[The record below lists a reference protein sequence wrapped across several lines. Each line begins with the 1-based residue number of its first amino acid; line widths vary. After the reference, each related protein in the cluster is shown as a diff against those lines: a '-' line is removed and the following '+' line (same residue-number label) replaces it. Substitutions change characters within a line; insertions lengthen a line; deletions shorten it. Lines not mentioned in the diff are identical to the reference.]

1 MHRKQAKGVTG
12 HTGEIVLEGGPMGF
26 RKRQAREQEE
36 REKDADAGH
45 DELRKLLGLAMQ
57 EMKHP
62 LTSIKGYSMTL
73 KEYWGDLEEGK
84 KKDYVNFIDISASR
98 LEWIHQNI
106 YRLLALK
113 TTDTQNNPLPV
124 DIREIMDE
132 AVQTLEAFHLDK
144 GVQVSRMYAA
154 ELPIIQADPSRL
166 FDIFY
171 NVLDSLFRY
180 SGRGDLISI
189 RANIMRGEMIIILQ
203 VGGAGFPADRFK
215 ELARWHFEDTLTDE
229 VDSSTAFSL
238 YMARMMLETQKGSM
252 RAEESSGGG
261 TSIYLSLP
269 VGNS

>member
-1 MHRKQAKGVTG
+1 MRFMIRRG
-12 HTGEIVLEGGPMGF
+12 
-26 RKRQAREQEE
+26 REQKE
-36 REKDADAGH
+36 RGEAGDAGRA
-45 DELRKLLGLAMQ
+45 ELRKLLGLAMQ

-73 KEYWGDLEEGK
+73 KEYWDDLEEDK

-113 TTDTQNNPLPV
+113 TIDTQNDPLPV

-132 AVQTLEAFHLDK
+132 AVQTLEAFHQDR
-144 GVQVSRMYAA
+144 GVKVSRMYAA
-154 ELPIIQADPSRL
+154 GLPVIQADPSRL

-180 SGRGDLISI
+180 TGRDDLISI
-189 RANIMRGEMIIILQ
+189 RANILRGEMIINLR

-215 ELARWHFEDTLTDE
+215 ELACWHFEDTLTDE

-252 RAEESSGGG
+252 RAEDSPGGG

-269 VGNS
+269 VGSS